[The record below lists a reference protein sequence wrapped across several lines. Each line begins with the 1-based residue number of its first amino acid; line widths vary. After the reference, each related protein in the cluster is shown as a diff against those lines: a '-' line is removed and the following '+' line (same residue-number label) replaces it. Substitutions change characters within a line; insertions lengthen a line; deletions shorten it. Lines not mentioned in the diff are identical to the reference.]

1 MMTELKE
8 RQLQI
13 ADRCDRCAA
22 QAFVLV
28 KGVTGEL
35 YFCGHHFKKNEE
47 ALIKFAF
54 EIVDE
59 RDFINDHSASSVQQR
74 QSWAGGEPH

>member
-1 MMTELKE
+1 MVNTMEE
-8 RQLQI
+8 RQI
-13 ADRCDRCAA
+13 KVADRCDRCGA

-35 YFCGHHFKKNEE
+35 YFCGHHYVQNQD
-47 ALIKFAF
+47 ALSKFAY

-59 RDFINDHSASSVQQR
+59 REHINVRSASSV
-74 QSWAGGEPH
+74 

>member
-1 MMTELKE
+1 
-8 RQLQI
+8 
-13 ADRCDRCAA
+13 
-22 QAFVLV
+22 LV

-47 ALIKFAF
+47 ALTKFAF

-59 RDFINDHSASSVQQR
+59 RDFINDHSASSV
-74 QSWAGGEPH
+74 

>member
-1 MMTELKE
+1 MMTEAKE

-22 QAFVLV
+22 QAFVIV

-35 YFCGHHFKKNEE
+35 YFCGHHFTKNEE
-47 ALIKFAF
+47 ALTKFAF
-54 EIVDE
+54 EIIDE
-59 RDFINDHSASSVQQR
+59 RNFINDHSASSV
-74 QSWAGGEPH
+74 

>member
-1 MMTELKE
+1 MMTESKE

-35 YFCGHHFKKNEE
+35 YFCGHHFKK
-47 ALIKFAF
+47 K
-54 EIVDE
+54 
-59 RDFINDHSASSVQQR
+59 
-74 QSWAGGEPH
+74 